1 MFERATTVS
10 DRPPVSPELLDD
22 LRGLADAACVDCGQ
36 PAQLLHRHDGGAA
49 SPLCRRCAD
58 RPTMPARPVSGAPL
72 ADYERYLAALM
83 AR

>member
-1 MFERATTVS
+1 MFEKATTVS
-10 DRPPVSPELLDD
+10 DLPPVSQELLDD

-36 PAQLLHRHDGGAA
+36 PAQLLHRHDGAA
-49 SPLCRRCAD
+49 VPLCQRCAD
-58 RPTMPARPVSGAPL
+58 RSTMPPRPVSGAPL